1 VLLVRAIHS
10 ALTHSATHSH
20 SSSTTSP
27 SAIDD
32 LRSNLAANSPD
43 ELIWTDL
50 ASHFALLKHLD
61 LGLPVID
68 LTPSL
73 PAVASWS
80 AGCSWA
86 EVAAYLSGFK
96 QSQQVVAQLT
106 WGPTQLQ
113 VQYRTVQYY
122 TAQSS
127 TMQLQ
132 SSTHEYSTVQCS
144 TAERSFC

>member
-10 ALTHSATHSH
+10 
-20 SSSTTSP
+20 SSSNTSL

-32 LRSNLAANSPD
+32 LRSNLASNSPD
-43 ELIWTDL
+43 EHIWTDL

-61 LGLPVID
+61 LGLPVVD
-68 LTPSL
+68 LPTSL
-73 PAVASWS
+73 PAVASGS
-80 AGCSWA
+80 AGCRWA
-86 EVAAYLSGFK
+86 EVADYLSGFK
-96 QSQQVVAQLT
+96 QSQQVVAQLS

-122 TAQSS
+122 TVQSS

-132 SSTHEYSTVQCS
+132 SSTTEYRTVQCS
-144 TAERSFC
+144 TAEGSFC